1 MDALSY
7 SIPAPTGGWNDR
19 DELDLMPEQDA
30 VRLVNAF
37 PDVNKV
43 SSRNGFSSHNT
54 SDAEVQTLVEYAQYD
69 GTRKIIGADDGDVRD
84 YTTASSP
91 TTLGT
96 GFTNN
101 KWQTATYLN
110 QIVFVN
116 GADQPQ
122 KYDGTTFG
130 NATYTGIADDSVLIN
145 VSVYKNR
152 LYFIEKESTSIWYGG
167 AASVTGALTELDI
180 GDVLKLGGKLLYAGS
195 VSQDTGSGLQDIFA
209 IITDKGEVVIYNG
222 TNPGNADWTISGRF
236 YIPAPLGAERCAF
249 NLYGDLGIITEAGV
263 FSLSSIMS
271 SGAVVYNSAIT
282 DKIQNAFN
290 NAAKLYGSNFG
301 WQGIVIPRSKWL
313 LINIPVSSSQ
323 SHQYVMNLLNGSWCK
338 FTGMNAKCWGMLS
351 EVPYFGTTT
360 AVLKADSGKND
371 NGAAINVDIKQA
383 FNYFENRQNT
393 KQFLLCKPVITANG
407 AIQLELGL
415 AVDNQDTTTG
425 YSTIGAE
432 ATSGGK
438 WNTFKWNTTKWAGG
452 RVDISNWD
460 SIFGLGRSAAVKLKS
475 SLTNVQFD
483 FTATHI
489 TYKVGGIL

>member
-1 MDALSY
+1 MDSLSY

-19 DELDLMPEQDA
+19 DELDLMAENDA

-43 SSRNGFSSHNT
+43 STRKGFASHND

-69 GTRKIIGADDGDVRD
+69 GTRKLIGADDGDVRD
-84 YTTASSP
+84 YTSASSP
-91 TTLGT
+91 STLGT

-116 GADQPQ
+116 GSDQPQ

-130 NATYTGIADDSVLIN
+130 AASYTGISDDSVLIN
-145 VSVYKNR
+145 ISVYKNR
-152 LYFIEKESTSIWYGG
+152 LYFVEKDSTSIWYGG
-167 AASVTGALTELDI
+167 VASITGALTELDI
-180 GDVLKLGGKLLYAGS
+180 GDVLKLGGKVLYAGS
-195 VSQDTGSGLQDIFA
+195 VSQDTGDGLQDIFA
-209 IITDKGEVVIYNG
+209 IVTDKGEVVTYTG
-222 TNPGNADWTISGRF
+222 DNAGASNWTIAGRF
-236 YIPAPLGAERCAF
+236 YIPAPLGGSRCAF
-249 NLYGDLGIITEAGV
+249 DLYGDLGIITETGV
-263 FSLSSIMS
+263 FSLSSIIR
-271 SGAVVYNSAIT
+271 SGSVVYNSAMT

-313 LINIPVSSSQ
+313 LINIPVSSSI

-351 EVPYFGTTT
+351 EEPYFGTT
-360 AVLKADSGKND
+360 ANVLKADSGKND
-371 NGAAINVDIKQA
+371 NGAAIEVDIKQA
-383 FNYFENRQNT
+383 FNYFQNRQNI
-393 KQFLLCKPVITANG
+393 KQFLLCRPIISASGGV
-407 AIQLELGL
+407 QFELGL
-415 AVDNQDTTTG
+415 DVDNQDATTG
-425 YSTIGAE
+425 YSTVGVE

-452 RVDISNWD
+452 RVDISTWNTV
-460 SIFGLGRSAAVKLKS
+460 FGLGRSVAVKIKS
-475 SLTNVQFD
+475 SITNVNFSL
-483 FTATHI
+483 TTTHI